1 MEAPA
6 PVSGGALAL
15 SPALAGGRRHKLK
28 LVTKK
33 KARKAL
39 KKLGLKMRG
48 GADAGSPTDAVA
60 VPAEALKAGG
70 MSPEE
75 VAAAPAATM
84 AGRRGGKKTK
94 KRSASRR
101 RSSIFGL

>member
-1 MEAPA
+1 MDASA

-15 SPALAGGRRHKLK
+15 SPAAVGGARRKLK
-28 LVTKK
+28 LVTRK

-48 GADAGSPTDAVA
+48 GAEDPKAAVA
-60 VPAEALKAGG
+60 LPADTLKAAGMDGGADMPEVPA
-70 MSPEE
+70 
-75 VAAAPAATM
+75 APM
-84 AGRRGGKKTK
+84 AGRRGGKTK
-94 KRSASRR
+94 KGKRSASRR

>member
-1 MEAPA
+1 MDASA

-15 SPALAGGRRHKLK
+15 SPALVGGRRHKLK

-39 KKLGLKMRG
+39 KKLGLKIRG
-48 GADAGSPTDAVA
+48 GAGAPDAAAVA
-60 VPAEALKAGG
+60 LPDATLKAAGMDGGADMPEVPA
-70 MSPEE
+70 P
-75 VAAAPAATM
+75 PM